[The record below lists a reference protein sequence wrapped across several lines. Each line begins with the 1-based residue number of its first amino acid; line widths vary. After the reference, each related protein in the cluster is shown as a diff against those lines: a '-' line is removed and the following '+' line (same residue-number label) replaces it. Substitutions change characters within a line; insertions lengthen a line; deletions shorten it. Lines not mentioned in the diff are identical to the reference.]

1 MAKGKKSGTLIC
13 SFPSEG
19 YFSRVSTRGRGKGN
33 EVRYRY
39 IVRAAKWCWEI
50 GQQYDNS
57 PSCSINCKFP
67 GRLKN
72 FPHDIRMV
80 LGDDAQ
86 TYNITV
92 PQILHAVNDSVSKI
106 LGIRME
112 LKITDKSTL
121 EEVLKAAQE
130 MDDFYRLDYGK
141 ADHEFVGV
149 RLCGAKSIEEIED
162 D

>member
-1 MAKGKKSGTLIC
+1 
-13 SFPSEG
+13 
-19 YFSRVSTRGRGKGN
+19 
-33 EVRYRY
+33 
-39 IVRAAKWCWEI
+39 
-50 GQQYDNS
+50 
-57 PSCSINCKFP
+57 
-67 GRLKN
+67 
-72 FPHDIRMV
+72 MV